1 MRSALLTL
9 YGIERPL
16 IMVWF
21 KNRRRIVGRTS
32 ASSNKR
38 KQQRHADGDS
48 SDDLPSPRLSTPA
61 DNNSP
66 TLPLGAAAL
75 AARSVAGSRNSVAE
89 GLTSGWPK
97 FNGAMP
103 GSESHSRSA
112 RSMLFSTPDGPL
124 SLFGGPTSDTKWSHQ
139 GGSLTMNEGNVG
151 GLPGLANFPIDPA
164 WLNMNLK
171 SEPLESVV
179 NSYSVAGLRNP
190 QDGSLGGVGPSG
202 RSLLSMGT
210 SSGMLGGQLG
220 RGNGG
225 GMGLPGGLGGSSAGG
240 VMPGAQIR
248 LGLDGGSASA
258 AGMGAMGMASMQSCD
273 RGQLGFGGGLGS
285 AGLGAGGL
293 GGGLGGGRM
302 GGSMALGNLS
312 SLGMQNF
319 RGLDLNLNH
328 RIKAEPGTG
337 SDDVLAASSG
347 MGLQSAFTPG
357 PGIPPPGLQWPSS
370 SSMSTRQHQ
379 TLGLMRGGMLGT
391 GGLGTARI
399 GPLTL
404 DSAGLGQ
411 GGLGAGSLGSGGL
424 GMASLTAGDHGRGG
438 MGANGVQPSS
448 LGTVGMRTLG
458 GLGDASLDSLI
469 GANPGWFTGRQAV
482 LSGVD
487 ALGNGSGTADF
498 AFPSQASGLTPR
510 MHSGVTH
517 QTADAAGRAMSPAR
531 LLQLDSG
538 GQSSMPASVAAQ
550 QSSMRPA
557 SNVASLRA
565 MPPGMAAEA
574 EPGVKRM
581 LALASGQVHLD
592 AAGGSVAP
600 TSMNISADQLNLDS
614 GCLSALLD
622 QMDELSDKLCQM
634 DLSKLLDSNASARM
648 LDAVGAVPSVKMKSE
663 SQLLTLTDPGD
674 AGDAPGQLPAEVERS
689 AEPAALSVQRSLQP
703 TSPARA
709 AAQQLAPPAVL
720 QPPAVDRTASGP
732 ASGRNVVSWPPLDDE
747 ENHTVLPLSH
757 VTAGGSTDESWWQ
770 LCSQSA
776 TTQELGR
783 DAVGLVSYFP
793 G

>member
-38 KQQRHADGDS
+38 KQQRQADGDS
-48 SDDLPSPRLSTPA
+48 SDDLPSPRHSTPA
-61 DNNSP
+61 GNNSP

-75 AARSVAGSRNSVAE
+75 AAPSVAGSRHSVAE

-103 GSESHSRSA
+103 DSESHSCIA

-124 SLFGGPTSDTKWSHQ
+124 SLFGRPTSDTKYSHQ

-151 GLPGLANFPIDPA
+151 GLSGLANFPIDPA
-164 WLNMNLK
+164 WLNNNLK
-171 SEPLESVV
+171 SEPPESGVHP
-179 NSYSVAGLRNP
+179 YSMAGLRNP
-190 QDGSLGGVGPSG
+190 QDISLAGVG
-202 RSLLSMGT
+202 RSLLSMGA

-220 RGNGG
+220 RGNAG
-225 GMGLPGGLGGSSAGG
+225 GMGLPGVSGGSSAGG
-240 VMPGAQIR
+240 VMPGGQIR
-248 LGLDGGSASA
+248 LGLDEGNASA
-258 AGMGAMGMASMQSCD
+258 AGMSAMGIASMQSRD
-273 RGQLGFGGGLGS
+273 RSQLGLGSGLGS
-285 AGLGAGGL
+285 AGLRAGGL

-302 GGSMALGNLS
+302 GGSMAQGNLR

-319 RGLDLNLNH
+319 PGLDLNLNH
-328 RIKAEPGTG
+328 HIKAEPGTG
-337 SDDVLAASSG
+337 TDNVLAASAR
-347 MGLQSAFTPG
+347 MGLQPAFTPG
-357 PGIPPPGLQWPSS
+357 PGVPPTGLQWPSS
-370 SSMSTRQHQ
+370 SGMSTRQQQ
-379 TLGLMRGGMLGT
+379 TLGSIRGGMHGT
-391 GGLGTARI
+391 GGLCTARM

-411 GGLGAGSLGSGGL
+411 GGFGASGLGSGGL
-424 GMASLTAGDHGRGG
+424 GMASLSAGDQGRGG
-438 MGANGVQPSS
+438 MGANGLQSSS
-448 LGTVGMRTLG
+448 LGTSGMRTLG

-482 LSGVD
+482 LSGVET
-487 ALGNGSGTADF
+487 LGNGSGAADF

-510 MHSGVTH
+510 MHSDVTH
-517 QTADAAGRAMSPAR
+517 QAAGAAGRAMSPAR

-550 QSSMRPA
+550 QSSMRSA

-574 EPGVKRM
+574 EPGVKRT

-614 GCLSALLD
+614 GCRSALLD

-648 LDAVGAVPSVKMKSE
+648 LDSVGALSVKVKCE

-703 TSPARA
+703 TSPVGA
-709 AAQQLAPPAVL
+709 AGQQRAPPAVL
-720 QPPAVDRTASGP
+720 QPPVVDRTASVP
-732 ASGRNVVSWPPLDDE
+732 ASGRNIVSWPPLDDE
-747 ENHTVLPLSH
+747 ENQTVLPLSH

-770 LCSQSA
+770 LCAQSA
-776 TTQELGR
+776 ATQELGR